1 MRRIRALLLGYLWLS
16 LIAGCGTIP
25 ESASPSVT
33 ATNTAISESVA
44 PSAAPSSGAQSTSL
58 TVFAAASL
66 TEAFS
71 EIGQQFEQRYGTSVA
86 FNFAGSQQLSQQLAQ
101 GAEADVFA
109 SANRQEM
116 NNAITSGAVI
126 SGTQQIFVRNRL
138 VVIVPKDNPGQI
150 NQLQDLARPGLKL
163 VFAAEQVP
171 VGGYTQQ
178 ALEKMSADPAFGANF
193 QTNVNANV
201 VSQEQNVKSVVAKV
215 SLGEADAG
223 VTYTSDVTPA
233 LGDTI
238 ATMTI
243 PDSFNQ
249 IAAYPIAPTDSP
261 PAGKELAQQFVD
273 FVVSP
278 EGQAILGRYN
288 FIVEQPGS

>member
-1 MRRIRALLLGYLWLS
+1 MRRIRALLLGCLWLG
-16 LIAGCGTIP
+16 LIAGCGTIL
-25 ESASPSVT
+25 ESASPSVI
-33 ATNTAISESVA
+33 ATNTVESVA

-66 TEAFS
+66 TEAFG

-116 NNAITSGAVI
+116 NKAITSGAVI
-126 SGTQQIFVRNRL
+126 SGTQQIFARNRL

-178 ALEKMSADPAFGANF
+178 ALEKMSADPTFGADF

-238 ATMTI
+238 ATITI

-249 IAAYPIAPTDSP
+249 IAAYPIAPTNSP
-261 PAGKELAQQFVD
+261 PAGKELAQRFVD

-278 EGQAILGRYN
+278 EGQAILDRYN
-288 FIVEQPGS
+288 FIVEQNGS